1 MTGRVTLLGA
11 GPGDPE
17 LLTLLGWRRL
27 QEATVVLYDRLV
39 NPSLLLIPDVN
50 TKLIN
55 VGKARGTERLS
66 QDQINA
72 LLVQY
77 AQAGE
82 VVVRLKAGDP
92 YVFGR
97 GGEEAQYL
105 AVHHINFEV
114 VPGLTSA
121 ITGLSA
127 AGIPITNRQYASSFH
142 DMDFMYDVCDYFY
155 LLNAGQII
163 AEGTKKTV
171 FANQQLLENNKLEQP
186 WLVKLHQK
194 LGLPLYNNAQEL
206 FDQHG
211 RA

>member
-105 AVHHINFEV
+105 AAHHINFEV

-127 AGIPITNRQYASSFH
+127 AGIPDRKS
-142 DMDFMYDVCDYFY
+142 V
-155 LLNAGQII
+155 
-163 AEGTKKTV
+163 V
-171 FANQQLLENNKLEQP
+171 
-186 WLVKLHQK
+186 
-194 LGLPLYNNAQEL
+194 
-206 FDQHG
+206 
-211 RA
+211 